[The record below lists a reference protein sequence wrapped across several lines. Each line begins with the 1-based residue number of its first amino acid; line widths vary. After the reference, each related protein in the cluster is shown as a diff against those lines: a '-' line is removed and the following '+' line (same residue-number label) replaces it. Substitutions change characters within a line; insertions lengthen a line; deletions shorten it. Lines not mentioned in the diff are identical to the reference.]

1 MIQIVY
7 GMLIGALAQ
16 ALVFFQLQGQFKIDW
31 IKQHPFI
38 MALIGIPVSYMFIHS
53 SRLLVNAFDGQLWPS
68 RLIGFGVGIA
78 VYIIMSRLWFNEP
91 ITLKTFTCLLLSTAI
106 ILIQLFWK

>member
-1 MIQIVY
+1 
-7 GMLIGALAQ
+7 
-16 ALVFFQLQGQFKIDW
+16 
-31 IKQHPFI
+31 
-38 MALIGIPVSYMFIHS
+38 MFINS

-78 VYIIMSRLWFNEP
+78 IYIIMSRLWFNEP

-106 ILIQLFWK
+106 ILIQLFWR

>member
-1 MIQIVY
+1 
-7 GMLIGALAQ
+7 MLIGAVAQ
-16 ALVFFQLQGQFKIDW
+16 AFVFIQLQGQFKVEW
-31 IKQHPFI
+31 IKEHPFV
-38 MALIGIPVSYMFIHS
+38 MALIGVPISYMFINS

>member
-1 MIQIVY
+1 MIQIIY

-16 ALVFFQLQGQFKIDW
+16 VFVFIQLQGQFKIEW
-31 IKQHPFI
+31 IKEHPFV
-38 MALIGIPVSYMFIHS
+38 MALIGVPISYMFINS

>member
-1 MIQIVY
+1 MIQIIY

-16 ALVFFQLQGQFKIDW
+16 VFVFIQLQGQFKIEW
-31 IKQHPFI
+31 IKEHPFV
-38 MALIGIPVSYMFIHS
+38 MALIGVPISYMFINS

-78 VYIIMSRLWFNEP
+78 VYIIMSRL
-91 ITLKTFTCLLLSTAI
+91 
-106 ILIQLFWK
+106 IQLFWK

>member
-16 ALVFFQLQGQFKIDW
+16 VFVFIQLQGQFKIEW
-31 IKQHPFI
+31 IKEHPFV
-38 MALIGIPVSYMFIHS
+38 MALIGVPISYMFINS

-78 VYIIMSRLWFNEP
+78 VYIVMSRLWFNEP

>member
-1 MIQIVY
+1 
-7 GMLIGALAQ
+7 MLIGALAQ
-16 ALVFFQLQGQFKIDW
+16 VFVFIQLQGQFKVEW
-31 IKQHPFI
+31 IKEHPFV
-38 MALIGIPVSYMFIHS
+38 MALIGVPISYMFINS

>member
-7 GMLIGALAQ
+7 GMLIGAVAQ
-16 ALVFFQLQGQFKIDW
+16 AFVFIQLQGQFKVEW
-31 IKQHPFI
+31 IKEHPFV
-38 MALIGIPVSYMFIHS
+38 MALIGVPISYMFINS

>member
-16 ALVFFQLQGQFKIDW
+16 VFVFIQLQGQFKVEW
-31 IKQHPFI
+31 IKEHPFV
-38 MALIGIPVSYMFIHS
+38 MALIGVPISYMFINS

-91 ITLKTFTCLLLSTAI
+91 ITLKTFTCLLLSTTI

>member
-16 ALVFFQLQGQFKIDW
+16 VFVFIQLQGQFKVEW
-31 IKQHPFI
+31 IKEHPFV
-38 MALIGIPVSYMFIHS
+38 MALIGVPISYMFINS

>member
-1 MIQIVY
+1 
-7 GMLIGALAQ
+7 MLIGALAQ
-16 ALVFFQLQGQFKIDW
+16 VFVFIQLQGQFKIEW
-31 IKQHPFI
+31 IKEHPFV
-38 MALIGIPVSYMFIHS
+38 MALIGVPISYMFINS